1 MTSPMLEIQHLSVR
15 YGSRLRVSDVNIKLY
30 AGQILA
36 VLGPNGAGKTT
47 LLRTIVG
54 FRQPSAGTIK
64 VLGQTSEQLG
74 RHLRSSLAFVQAGL
88 ALLSK
93 STAQQHFDFGRSVQ
107 PHWNNDLAQELATEF
122 GFPLDRDVI
131 RLSSGQRAALAATFA
146 LASQPKVLLLDEVTN
161 NLDPET
167 RITLLNRLIAFAAD
181 GGAIMLATHLLSEA
195 ESIADQVAFMRDGQ
209 LIRQGNLDQMRE
221 SHHHVRFRLKAPAS
235 EAQLE
240 SVRRNSN
247 VREVEV
253 RDHNLYVKIGGDSQ
267 ATIALLTDLLEPQ
280 DVEVSSVNLETL
292 YLETLKGVT
301 K

>member
-1 MTSPMLEIQHLSVR
+1 MSVPMLEIQHLSVR
-15 YGSRLRVSDVNIKLY
+15 YGSHLRVSDVNIKLY

-36 VLGPNGAGKTT
+36 ILGPNGAGKTT
-47 LLRTIVG
+47 LLRTIIG
-54 FRQPSAGTIK
+54 FRRPSGGTIN

-74 RHLRSSLAFVQAGL
+74 KHLRSSLAFVQAGL

-107 PHWNNDLAQELATEF
+107 PRWNTTLAQELAEEF

-181 GGAIMLATHLLSEA
+181 GGSIMVATHLLSEA
-195 ESIADQVAFMRDGQ
+195 ESIADRVAFMREGQ

-221 SHHHVRFRLKAPAS
+221 SHHHVRFRLVTAPS
-235 EAQLE
+235 DAQLE
-240 SVRRNSN
+240 SVRRNLN
-247 VREVEV
+247 VLEVEI
-253 RDHNLYVKIGGDSQ
+253 RDRDLYVKIGRDSQ

-280 DVEVSSVNLETL
+280 DVEVSNVNLETL
-292 YLETLKGVT
+292 YLETLKGVA